1 MNVVPISTKSGRVP
15 KQTPEVQRNTFA
27 KKLAYAIRRECGS
40 FNVNALLRSV
50 LCLPILL
57 LPLIAAQ
64 ASGMS
69 ADLFLGCVMSI
80 ILSFHLLLMLA
91 VFADT
96 IFLLRAHRAVVRE
109 NRELMM
115 ELEAS
120 RGDLW
125 RQVDEERQAE
135 VRFSIAA

>member
-1 MNVVPISTKSGRVP
+1 
-15 KQTPEVQRNTFA
+15 
-27 KKLAYAIRRECGS
+27 
-40 FNVNALLRSV
+40 
-50 LCLPILL
+50 
-57 LPLIAAQ
+57 
-64 ASGMS
+64 
-69 ADLFLGCVMSI
+69 
-80 ILSFHLLLMLA
+80 MLA